1 MEITKFGLQLFVRLE
16 QMAVHLRRTQNTLSR
31 LRKSVTGKTQRLR
44 EALLARGN
52 DLRALLASSVDAIVV
67 TNGKIIKFSSE
78 LCITLEQGTVRLR
91 RAVNTL
97 AGLGRSVTAKT
108 QRLREALLA
117 RENDL
122 RALLASSVDA
132 VVVTD
137 VDGRFVEANPKAS
150 DLFGVSETNLKKFTV
165 DVFLSRRQ
173 ILYFEGNRSSFIRRK
188 EGSGECKI
196 RRLDGNLRLAEYIFV
211 ANFVP
216 FRHLY
221 RFRNDRQWAPRKRTA
236 A

>member
-31 LRKSVTGKTQRLR
+31 LRKGVTDKAQ
-44 EALLARGN
+44 N
-52 DLRALLASSVDAIVV
+52 DLRALLASSRHAIVV
-67 TNGKIIKFSSE
+67 TNGKIIKSSSE

-97 AGLGRSVTAKT
+97 ARLGRSATGKT

-132 VVVTD
+132 IVVTD

-173 ILYFEGNRSSFIRRK
+173 ILYLEGNGSSFIRRK

-196 RRLDGNLRLAEYIFV
+196 RRLDGKLRLAEYIFV

-221 RFRNDRQWAPRKRTA
+221 RFRNDRQWAPRKRLLPD
-236 A
+236 

>member
-16 QMAVHLRRTQNTLSR
+16 QMALHLRRTLNTLSR
-31 LRKSVTGKTQRLR
+31 LRKSVTDKTQILR
-44 EALLARGN
+44 EALLAREN
-52 DLRALLASSVDAIVV
+52 DLRALLASAGHAIVV
-67 TNGKIIKFSSE
+67 TGGKITKFSSE

-97 AGLGRSVTAKT
+97 ARLGRSVTGKT

-132 VVVTD
+132 IVVTD

-173 ILYFEGNRSSFIRRK
+173 ILYFEGNGSSFIRPK
-188 EGSGECKI
+188 EGRGECKI